1 MAIGSLRIPR
11 AFIVAALVLVAC
23 SGASSPQLG
32 SDAPANAPTGS
43 GDPTST
49 AGDSAVSDSGP
60 LVDDSAARS
69 TDAAPAMD
77 AASCPGGSME
87 AERNDDPRTA
97 NPLVGTVC
105 GAASTASDVDFFTF
119 TLHPTTQHLHVHWH
133 GNIVVKLT
141 VNGKTAILSAPASD
155 PVPFADGSTYL
166 VEVRSKDGLA
176 QDYTFTVTE
185 S

>member
-1 MAIGSLRIPR
+1 
-11 AFIVAALVLVAC
+11 
-23 SGASSPQLG
+23 
-32 SDAPANAPTGS
+32 
-43 GDPTST
+43 
-49 AGDSAVSDSGP
+49 
-60 LVDDSAARS
+60 
-69 TDAAPAMD
+69 
-77 AASCPGGSME
+77 ME
-87 AERNDDPRTA
+87 AERNDDPTTA

-141 VNGKTAILSAPASD
+141 VNGKTAILSAPNND
-155 PVPFADGSTYL
+155 PVPFADGSTYV